1 MKVGIV
7 IFPGSNCDYD
17 AYQAFKMVDGVEVE
31 YLWHGSDD
39 LKSVDVVV
47 LPGGFAHGDYLRAG
61 SIARF
66 SPIMK
71 RVIEFAESGGFVIGI
86 CNGFQVLLE
95 SGLLPG
101 ALMKNINLR
110 FVCREV
116 ILRVENANTAFTSG
130 LKQGQ
135 LLRMP
140 VAHGEGNYYADISTL
155 SRMESESRVI
165 FRYVDREGVV
175 TAEANPNGSINGV
188 AGIVSEKGNVLGMM
202 PHPERAI
209 EHILGSIDGGHII
222 RSFCMAKT

>member
-17 AYQAFKMVDGVEVE
+17 AYQAFKMVDSVEVE

-39 LKSVDVVV
+39 LKSVDAVV

-71 RVIEFAESGGFVIGI
+71 RVIEFTNSGGFVIGI

-101 ALMKNINLR
+101 ALMKNSNLR

-116 ILRVENANTAFTSG
+116 ILKV
-130 LKQGQ
+130 
-135 LLRMP
+135 
-140 VAHGEGNYYADISTL
+140 
-155 SRMESESRVI
+155 
-165 FRYVDREGVV
+165 
-175 TAEANPNGSINGV
+175 
-188 AGIVSEKGNVLGMM
+188 
-202 PHPERAI
+202 
-209 EHILGSIDGGHII
+209 
-222 RSFCMAKT
+222 